1 MRLTEEN
8 KKTLK
13 AVIVVIACL
22 YVMSGGFY
30 NRLIKPGQRAYWQ
43 GDWYTINPDMG
54 EQTTPESLY
63 AFICNATTVLGFFM
77 MAASGNRKRNRLTSN
92 RLMIIGLGLLLAG
105 WIGSYVLL
113 ELKRLPWYQLT

>member
-30 NRLIKPGQRAYWQ
+30 NRLIKPGPRVYWQ
-43 GDWYTINPDMG
+43 GDWYTISPDMG

-77 MAASGNRKRNRLTSN
+77 MAASGNQKRNRLTSN